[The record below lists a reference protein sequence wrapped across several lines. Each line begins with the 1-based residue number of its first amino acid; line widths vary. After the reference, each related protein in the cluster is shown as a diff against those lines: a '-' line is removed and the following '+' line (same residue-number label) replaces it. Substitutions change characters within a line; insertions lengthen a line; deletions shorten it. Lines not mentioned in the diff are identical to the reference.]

1 MPTRG
6 QKISNFLLLKVFEDY
21 SGEEQDKYK
30 EELESIK
37 KRFSHTKVKRK
48 WVSKLFPRLTVISI
62 LTEAPKPVYIICT
75 DNAIT

>member
-6 QKISNFLLLKVFEDY
+6 RKISNFLLLKVFEDY
-21 SGEEQDKYK
+21 SEEEQDKYK

-48 WVSKLFPRLTVISI
+48 WVSSLNLYSDFDRSTKT
-62 LTEAPKPVYIICT
+62 KDIICT

>member
-6 QKISNFLLLKVFEDY
+6 RKISNFLLLKVFEDY
-21 SGEEQDKYK
+21 SEEEQDKYK

-48 WVSKLFPRLTVISI
+48 WVS
-62 LTEAPKPVYIICT
+62 
-75 DNAIT
+75 

>member
-1 MPTRG
+1 MKEDGFCTLPTRG

-48 WVSKLFPRLTVISI
+48 WVSK
-62 LTEAPKPVYIICT
+62 
-75 DNAIT
+75 